1 MGDQDTKPTSVLPS
15 TSGFT
20 ALPGGAKV
28 GAVGAVGVEGV
39 EGAAGVEEV
48 EGVRD
53 PPIAYAP
60 VYSFHWYVPPCSSN
74 LTEYLDGRLAD
85 AKRLS
90 SVPFASEFNVYASD
104 DASRV
109 AMAGVFGEF
118 EARAVGYTGWQYK
131 SYSGSLANGT
141 CTGCGNS
148 FFFNNGSLNTFTA
161 ASIARPFAQYIA
173 GTDVTLEGTGGEGDD
188 ILPYALSYTCVGGG
202 GDRSGSDSDNAS
214 DSDSDSGSGNRLRVS
229 GPPGPPGPQ
238 GLTEIVVPDLWGTD
252 MNITVVGGTMTQS
265 YTPGR
270 VIDGWSGV
278 VNIGGITRLLIACG
292 GGGGADE
299 VGGGV
304 EGGDPPTTQVSV
316 TIARLPQN

>member
-1 MGDQDTKPTSVLPS
+1 MGDQDTTPTSVLPS

-28 GAVGAVGVEGV
+28 GAEGVAGAEGV

-53 PPIAYAP
+53 PPIDYAP
-60 VYSFHWYVPPCSSN
+60 VYSFHWYVPPCSGN

-148 FFFNNGSLNTFTA
+148 FFFNNGSLNTFAA

-202 GDRSGSDSDNAS
+202 GNRSGSDS
-214 DSDSDSGSGNRLRVS
+214 DSDSDSGNRLVS

-238 GLTEIVVPDLWGTD
+238 GLTEIVVPDVWGANL
-252 MNITVVGGTMTQS
+252 NITVVGGTMTQS
-265 YTPGR
+265 YIPGR
-270 VIDGWSGV
+270 VIEGWSGV

-292 GGGGADE
+292 GGGRGGADE